1 MAYEEQLAAAEMYG
15 RQRDQAELHAER
27 AVQIA
32 LYYKLA
38 EYELD
43 WGGGPV
49 PPIVMTDVGIDDALK
64 IWIGAIALAAWNSVT
79 RTTPEKGRLIP
90 KSLDAYRVKKSWV
103 DMVVAEKVGFI
114 DKLAAARVER
124 HVNQFTLPPEKRP
137 SLGSHDAWAK
147 SVART
152 EATRVASEALT
163 EMQVLAMGE
172 ELGRPLT
179 AADEDLLWK
188 VWISRGDANVREL
201 HRKLHGAPIRGAEK
215 PFWTW
220 PTGQQLRWP
229 GDPLAPYGT
238 IVNCRCI
245 HWLMPAATQPSA
257 LEQTFKPADL
267 GTAFD
272 TPLAATAHTHHPSQH
287 GITIGDA
294 TPEYEIVMSRIRG
307 TILEVIQ

>member
-32 LYYKLA
+32 LYMKLQD
-38 EYELD
+38 YELD
-43 WGGGPV
+43 WGGPV
-49 PPIVMTDVGIDDALK
+49 PSIAMAPDVHIDDLLQ
-64 IWIGAIALAAWNSVT
+64 IWIGALALAAWNAAHSRSKKPAPT
-79 RTTPEKGRLIP
+79 NI
-90 KSLDAYRVKKSWV
+90 DAYRVKKSWV
-103 DMVVAEKVGFI
+103 DMVVAEKVGFV
-114 DKLAAARVER
+114 DKLAGARVER
-124 HVNQFTLPPEKRP
+124 FTNQFTLPPEQRP
-137 SLGSHDAWAK
+137 SLGSHEAWAR

-163 EMQVLAMGE
+163 EMQVLALGE
-172 ELGRPLT
+172 EQGRPLT
-179 AADEDLLWK
+179 AADEELLWK

-201 HRKLHGAPIRGAEK
+201 HRKLHGVPIRGAEK